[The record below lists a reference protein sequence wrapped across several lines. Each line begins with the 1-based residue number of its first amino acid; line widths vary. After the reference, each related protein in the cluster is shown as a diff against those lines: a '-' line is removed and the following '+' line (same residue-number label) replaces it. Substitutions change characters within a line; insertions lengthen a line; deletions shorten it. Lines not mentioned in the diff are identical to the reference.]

1 MVNNKNFLIIRMFGG
16 LGNQLF
22 QYSFGRSL
30 ALSQNKKLILDLS
43 FYKDSLID

>member
-1 MVNNKNFLIIRMFGG
+1 MLDSKNFIIIRLFGG

-30 ALSQNKKLILDLS
+30 ALSQKKN
-43 FYKDSLID
+43 